1 MKVEV
6 KDAGKAEKRIEVH
19 CAAEDVKEAWDRY
32 FKMYRAQ
39 VRVPGFRPGKAPEER
54 IRKMYGAEILK
65 AAKEELRDKGLR
77 QAIRDNVLEVVGEND
92 LEETGGETENSA
104 YDLALTVQVAPKF
117 TVPDYKGLE
126 VEARAVEVTD
136 EEVEKE
142 VEAQREERGSL
153 ADAEEGAEAKVGDL
167 VQIDYEGTVDGKPVS
182 ETAAEAKDLDKR
194 ENFWVA
200 TNPEFSFLPGFG
212 EQLAGMKVGDKKTI
226 EIDFGADA
234 KIAGLAG
241 KKGSFEVVLK
251 KIRTRK
257 PAALDEAFFKAFG
270 VKDEAE
276 FRAAARAEIEHAKRH
291 EEEHRREDALLEA
304 LVARAG
310 EFEISEKQLK
320 RHELETVY
328 RTVRRLAARRVPEE
342 SIRQALPQLEEQA
355 KKQAPREL
363 AQKYLLRAVFD
374 AEECV
379 VPKDLFQS
387 RLRQMMDYSGVN
399 TINELA
405 SKSDRDAESV
415 RKEIYDSFVTEW
427 AIRALAARAN
437 WTGAE
442 AEKASNAAKRLYRMA
457 AVRSAQG
464 DKEWEEWSGL

>member
-19 CAAEDVKEAWDRY
+19 CTAEDVKEAWDRY
-32 FKMYRAQ
+32 FKLYRAQ
-39 VRVPGFRPGKAPEER
+39 AKVPGFRPGKAPEER
-54 IRKMYGAEILK
+54 IRKMFGADILK

-77 QAIRDNVLEVVGEND
+77 QAVRDNVLEVVGEND
-92 LEETGGETENSA
+92 LEETGGSNENEA
-104 YDLALTVQVAPKF
+104 YDLALTVQVAPRF

-136 EEVEKE
+136 DEVQKE
-142 VEAQREERGSL
+142 VEARLEERGTL
-153 ADAEEGAEAKVGDL
+153 ADAAEGEAAKVGDL

-182 ETAAEAKDLDKR
+182 ETAADAKDLDKR

-212 EQLAGMKVGDKKTI
+212 EQLAGMKAGDKKTV
-226 EIDFGADA
+226 EVEFGDDA
-234 KIAGLAG
+234 KIEGLKG
-241 KKGSFEVVLK
+241 RKGSFEVTVK

-257 PAALDEAFFKAFG
+257 PAAMDETFLKAFG
-270 VKDEAE
+270 MKDEAE
-276 FRAAARAEIEHAKRH
+276 FREAVRAEIEHAKRH

-304 LVARAG
+304 LMARAG
-310 EFEISEKQLK
+310 EIEISEKQLK

-355 KKQAPREL
+355 KQQAPREV

-379 VPKDLFQS
+379 VTKDVFQE
-387 RLRQMMDYSGVN
+387 RLRMMMDYSGVQ
-399 TINELA
+399 TLNEYA
-405 SKSDRDAESV
+405 SRSDRDAESV

-442 AEKASNAAKRLYRMA
+442 AEKASNAAKRLYRQVA
-457 AVRSAQG
+457 TRSAQG

>member
-1 MKVEV
+1 MGRRVREV
-6 KDAGKAEKRIEVH
+6 S
-19 CAAEDVKEAWDRY
+19 
-32 FKMYRAQ
+32 
-39 VRVPGFRPGKAPEER
+39 
-54 IRKMYGAEILK
+54 
-65 AAKEELRDKGLR
+65 
-77 QAIRDNVLEVVGEND
+77 
-92 LEETGGETENSA
+92 T
-104 YDLALTVQVAPKF
+104 
-117 TVPDYKGLE
+117 
-126 VEARAVEVTD
+126 
-136 EEVEKE
+136 
-142 VEAQREERGSL
+142 
-153 ADAEEGAEAKVGDL
+153 
-167 VQIDYEGTVDGKPVS
+167 
-182 ETAAEAKDLDKR
+182 
-194 ENFWVA
+194 
-200 TNPEFSFLPGFG
+200 
-212 EQLAGMKVGDKKTI
+212 
-226 EIDFGADA
+226 
-234 KIAGLAG
+234 
-241 KKGSFEVVLK
+241 
-251 KIRTRK
+251 
-257 PAALDEAFFKAFG
+257 
-270 VKDEAE
+270 
-276 FRAAARAEIEHAKRH
+276 
-291 EEEHRREDALLEA
+291 LL
-304 LVARAG
+304 ARAG

-379 VPKDLFQS
+379 VTKDLFQS

-399 TINELA
+399 TLNELA

-464 DKEWEEWSGL
+464 DKDWDAWKDLL